1 MAYNQRTG
9 QGSNYVLRT
18 GLSSFNDLDATDIT
32 SGTFDAARLPSI
44 TKSKVSNTGTW
55 ESSEI
60 PNLSATKITSDELD
74 EARIPDLSA
83 SKITSGTLAATHIP
97 DLSATKITSDELDAD
112 RIPNLSATKITS
124 GTLRATHIPD
134 LSANKITTDALHVDR
149 IPNLDASKI
158 ASGVFDALRIP
169 TTDLMG
175 VSQVGS
181 TDDYMPA
188 HLFRAPNMYSF
199 IDSAGETNTT
209 KTRLVFGCEDVVDS
223 RSLQNP
229 FLDSTRY
236 PKCVC
241 INIPQGWS
249 ATAVFIS
256 QWTLNR
262 GRLGPYSERTTY
274 QSVEI
279 MELPR
284 FHDVSYAMFVSGT
297 GVAVTGNTL
306 SYSNTTRR
314 FTIDASSNVHLN
326 TTLTLATDT
335 TQISLGPTGDLR
347 QMIIKVANASNPLN
361 LALFLPGGYV
371 ELVPI

>member
-1 MAYNQRTG
+1 M
-9 QGSNYVLRT
+9 
-18 GLSSFNDLDATDIT
+18 
-32 SGTFDAARLPSI
+32 
-44 TKSKVSNTGTW
+44 
-55 ESSEI
+55 
-60 PNLSATKITSDELD
+60 
-74 EARIPDLSA
+74 
-83 SKITSGTLAATHIP
+83 
-97 DLSATKITSDELDAD
+97 SATKITSDELDAA
-112 RIPNLSATKITS
+112 RV
-124 GTLRATHIPD
+124 PD

-158 ASGVFDALRIP
+158 TSGVFDALRIP

-199 IDSAGETNTT
+199 IDSSTT

-223 RSLQNP
+223 SSLQNP

-256 QWTLNR
+256 QWVLNR

-335 TQISLGPTGDLR
+335 TQISLGPAGDLR
-347 QMIIKVANASNPLN
+347 QMIIQIASASNPLN